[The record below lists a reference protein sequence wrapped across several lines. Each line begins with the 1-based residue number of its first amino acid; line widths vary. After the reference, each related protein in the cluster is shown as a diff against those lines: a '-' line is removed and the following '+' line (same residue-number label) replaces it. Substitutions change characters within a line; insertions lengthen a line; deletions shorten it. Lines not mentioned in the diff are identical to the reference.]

1 MRDLLGEAPNDSVAV
16 IDGVLDNER
25 DIVPDIV
32 VVVVDVAEPVL
43 VGDSVAD
50 AVRDG
55 DVVCDGE
62 GVADGDES
70 GTRTEILQLTRSA
83 M

>member
-25 DIVPDIV
+25 DIVPDIDI
-32 VVVVDVAEPVL
+32 VVVDVAEPVL

-50 AVRDG
+50 AGDLDG
-55 DVVCDGE
+55 VC
-62 GVADGDES
+62 V
-70 GTRTEILQLTRSA
+70 LV
-83 M
+83 